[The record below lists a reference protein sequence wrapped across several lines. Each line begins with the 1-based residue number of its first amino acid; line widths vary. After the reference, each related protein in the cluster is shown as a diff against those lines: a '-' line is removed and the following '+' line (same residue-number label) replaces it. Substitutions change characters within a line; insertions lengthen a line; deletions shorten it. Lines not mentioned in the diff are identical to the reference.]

1 MSKTEPKTNGTPANG
16 AHGNGHSAARPAKK
30 KDIPEQV
37 WMKCPG
43 CGETVFRKLVE
54 ERLMVCPE
62 CQYHHTLSARRRI
75 EVLADPGT
83 FVERHAGLAPTDPL
97 GFKDLVSYADR
108 LKKYQNATGLK
119 DAAICGTA
127 AIEGR
132 PVALCVMEPGFLMAS
147 MGSVVGEKVTRSIE
161 DALELRR
168 PLVIVC
174 ASGGARMMEGVISLM
189 QMAKT
194 SAALARLDSAGGFYI
209 AVLTNPTT
217 AGVMAS
223 FASLGD
229 IIIAEPKAMIGFTGP
244 RVIKETIR
252 AELPAGFQTAEF
264 LLEHGFLDRVVPRGE
279 MRNEIGRLLAY
290 WRPSGPTLPS
300 AASAPMEAPA

>member
-1 MSKTEPKTNGTPANG
+1 MATGI
-16 AHGNGHSAARPAKK
+16 AKK

-43 CGETVFRKLVE
+43 CRETVFRKLVE
-54 ERLMVCPE
+54 ERLMICPE
-62 CQYHHTLSARRRI
+62 CGYHHTLTARKRI
-75 EVLADPGT
+75 EQLTDPDS
-83 FVERHAGLAPTDPL
+83 FHERHADLAPTDPL
-97 GFKDLVSYADR
+97 HFKDLQSYTDR
-108 LKKYQNATGLK
+108 LKKYQHATGLK
-119 DAAICGTA
+119 DAALCGTA
-127 AIEGR
+127 RIEGNE
-132 PVALCVMEPGFLMAS
+132 VVLCVMDSGFLMAS

-161 DALELRR
+161 DAIELRL

-189 QMAKT
+189 QMART
-194 SAALARLDSAGGFYI
+194 SAALAKLDSAGGLYI

-229 IIIAEPKAMIGFTGP
+229 VIIAEPKALIGFTGP

-252 AELPAGFQTAEF
+252 AELPAGFQTSEF
-264 LLEHGFLDRVVPRGE
+264 LLDHGFLDRVVARGDLRKE
-279 MRNEIGRLLAY
+279 LAQIL
-290 WRPSGPTLPS
+290 SFCAPS
-300 AASAPMEAPA
+300 AKPKPAPAAKTAPAETKEPAK

>member
-1 MSKTEPKTNGTPANG
+1 MSPAI
-16 AHGNGHSAARPAKK
+16 PKK
-30 KDIPEQV
+30 KDIPDQV
-37 WMKCPG
+37 WTKCPG

-62 CQYHHTLSARRRI
+62 CSYHHTISARRRI
-75 EVLADPGT
+75 EILTDAGS
-83 FVERHAGLAPTDPL
+83 FQERHADLAPTDPL
-97 GFKDLVSYADR
+97 NFKDLQAYTDR
-108 LKKYQNATGLK
+108 LKKYQHMTGMK
-119 DAAICGTA
+119 DAAVCGSA
-127 AIEGR
+127 KIDGQD
-132 PVALCVMEPGFLMAS
+132 VVLCVMESGFLMAS

-161 DALELRR
+161 DAIELQV
-168 PLVIVC
+168 PVIVVC
-174 ASGGARMMEGVISLM
+174 ASGGARMQEGVVSLM

-194 SAALARLDSAGGFYI
+194 SAALAKLDDAKGMYI

-229 IIIAEPKAMIGFTGP
+229 VIIAEPKALIGFTGP

-264 LLEHGFLDRVVPRGE
+264 LLDHGFIDRITPRAE
-279 MRNEIGRLLAY
+279 MKREISRLIGYCGPGSYGRQPAK
-290 WRPSGPTLPS
+290 T
-300 AASAPMEAPA
+300 AVASAQK

>member
-1 MSKTEPKTNGTPANG
+1 MRKSSSASG
-16 AHGNGHSAARPAKK
+16 GNGSRPAKK
-30 KDIPEQV
+30 MDIPEQV

-62 CQYHHTLSARRRI
+62 CNYHHTLSARKRI
-75 EVLADPGT
+75 EILADPDS
-83 FVERHAGLAPTDPL
+83 FEERHADLAPMDPL
-97 GFKDLVSYADR
+97 GFKDLVAYADR
-108 LKKYQNATGLK
+108 LKKYQSATGMK
-119 DAAICGTA
+119 DAVICGTA
-127 AIEGR
+127 TIEEH
-132 PVALCVMEPGFLMAS
+132 PVVLCVMDPGFLMAS
-147 MGSVVGEKVTRSIE
+147 MGSVVGEKVTRSVE

-168 PLVIVC
+168 PLVIIC
-174 ASGGARMMEGVISLM
+174 ASGGARMQEGVISLM

-194 SAALARLDSAGGFYI
+194 SAALAKLDSAGGFYV

-229 IIIAEPKAMIGFTGP
+229 IIVSEPKAMIGFTGP

-264 LLEHGFLDRVVPRGE
+264 LLDHGFIDRVIPRGD
-279 MRNEIGRLLAY
+279 MRNELGRVLAY

-300 AASAPMEAPA
+300 ATAAPAPVEEPA

>member
-1 MSKTEPKTNGTPANG
+1 MATRLP
-16 AHGNGHSAARPAKK
+16 KK

-54 ERLMVCPE
+54 EKLMVCPE
-62 CQYHHTLSARRRI
+62 CGYHHSLTARKRI
-75 EVLADPGT
+75 EQLTDPDS
-83 FVERHAGLAPTDPL
+83 FRERHADLAPTDPL
-97 GFKDLVSYADR
+97 HFKDLQPYADR
-108 LKKYQNATGLK
+108 LKKYQHATGLK
-119 DAAICGTA
+119 DAAICGLA
-127 AIEGR
+127 RIEGHE
-132 PVALCVMEPGFLMAS
+132 VVLCVMDSSFLMAS

-161 DALELRR
+161 DAIEFHL
-168 PLVIVC
+168 PLIIVC
-174 ASGGARMMEGVISLM
+174 ASGGARMQEGVISLM

-194 SAALARLDSAGGFYI
+194 SAALAKLDDAGGLYI

-229 IIIAEPKAMIGFTGP
+229 IIVAEPKALIGFTGP

-252 AELPAGFQTAEF
+252 AELPPGFQTAEF
-264 LLEHGFLDRVVPRGE
+264 LLDHGFIDRVIPRSDLRRE
-279 MRNEIGRLLAY
+279 LSLLLQYCAPGSA
-290 WRPSGPTLPS
+290 RPVQAQPQEGVEAK
-300 AASAPMEAPA
+300 AAAQ